1 MYKRETK
8 FLLPSEYK
16 KEKALLAVQEAE
28 DGQSPFQASSGIGT
42 ELSLQLESSLQSLQC
57 IGWVT
62 NDYV

>member
-28 DGQSPFQASSGIGT
+28 DGQSPFQASIGIGT
-42 ELSLQLESSLQSLQC
+42 VIA
-57 IGWVT
+57 IGVILAVIAMHWMG
-62 NDYV
+62 YQ